1 MELDIETSPVESI
14 IKVEPEQ
21 LVSAVVV
28 QEILEQK
35 DILGK
40 RENLVETEAV
50 YIKVEDPGS
59 ASDIAIVKLEP
70 QA

>member
-1 MELDIETSPVESI
+1 MEVDIEKSPVESI
-14 IKVEPEQ
+14 IKVEQEQ

-35 DILGK
+35 DILVK
-40 RENLVETEAV
+40 CENLVETEAV
-50 YIKVEDPGS
+50 YIKFEEPEP